1 MPSFDILK
9 EKVNQYLK
17 NNNFPIIVG
26 DDSNNAEE
34 ILKKSLRSIFQI
46 EKNNKQR
53 DFFAHEISAMFTQ
66 YLGGLTTKRLLD
78 QYIEE
83 ISIEFPPDEDFI
95 DYYNYCLSN
104 YEEFMEK
111 FTTKNV
117 LDLETLEN
125 IIKKIFIIIK
135 KAKNNVIS
143 HIALNTENYNF
154 NIYHGINTTILA
166 IICGEELKLTEKQMR
181 ELAYASLLHDVG
193 MTKIPEEIL
202 NKEDKLTEE
211 EYNQIKTHP
220 IIAYKLI
227 NEKNIF
233 GRDILDPIIQHHEQF
248 DGNGYPRKLSKDKI
262 HIYAKIIAI
271 ADAFEAQVS
280 VRAYRKSKNGYTAM
294 KEVLA
299 EAQNRFDPIILK
311 AFLSAL
317 SIYPPGT
324 LVQLNNN
331 AIATVTKVNQNA
343 PLRPEVKIIIDEF
356 GEKVTKLTITDLK
369 NEPYLFIVKVLNKD
383 DYFNK

>member
-1 MPSFDILK
+1 MGSFDILK

-17 NNNFPIIVG
+17 TNNFPVLQEENF
-26 DDSNNAEE
+26 SSSEE
-34 ILKKSLRSIFQI
+34 ILKKSLRSVFQI
-46 EKNNKQR
+46 EKNSKQR

-66 YLGGLTTKRLLD
+66 YLGGMATKRFLD

-83 ISIEFPPDEDFI
+83 LSIELPPDEDFV
-95 DYYNYCLSN
+95 DYYNYCLST
-104 YEEFMEK
+104 YEEFLDK
-111 FTTKNV
+111 FVTKN
-117 LDLETLEN
+117 LIDLEAMEN
-125 IIKKIFIIIK
+125 IIKKIFLILR

-143 HIALNTENYNF
+143 HMALNTENYNF

-166 IICGEELKLTEKQMR
+166 LICGEALKLTERQMR
-181 ELAYASLLHDVG
+181 ELAYVGLLHDIG

-233 GRDILDPIIQHHEQF
+233 GRDVLDPIIQHHEQF
-248 DGNGYPRKLSKDKI
+248 DGNGYPRKLAKDKI
-262 HIYAKIIAI
+262 HLYAKIIAI
-271 ADAFEAQVS
+271 ADAFEAQIA
-280 VRAYRKSKNGYTAM
+280 VRAYRKSKNGYNAM

-299 EAQNRFDPIILK
+299 DAQNRFDPAVLR
-311 AFLSAL
+311 AFLSAF

-331 AIATVTKVNQNA
+331 AIATVTNVNQNA
-343 PLRPEVKIIIDEF
+343 PLRPELKIIIDEF
-356 GEKVTKLTITDLK
+356 GEKVTKLTIIDLK
-369 NEPYLFIVKVLNKD
+369 NESSLFIVRVLNKE